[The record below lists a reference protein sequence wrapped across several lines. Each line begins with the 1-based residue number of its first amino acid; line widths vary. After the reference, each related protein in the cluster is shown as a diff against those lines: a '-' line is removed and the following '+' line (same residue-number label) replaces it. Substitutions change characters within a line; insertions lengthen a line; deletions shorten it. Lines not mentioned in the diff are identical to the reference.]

1 MLGGMSRMRP
11 WAMLRNVLS
20 AVLLTAACALA
31 PLASLSLWARYE
43 IGDTDAYVATM
54 APLAS
59 YDPVQNDVAT
69 AVTEAIMARVDQQEE
84 RSAGDTGGPGPPRH
98 SVEAF
103 VHDAVRSF
111 TGTRTF
117 RTAWNAANRATHQAV
132 LRALR
137 TGDDGKVGFDIA
149 PISAHVKAQLMAD
162 SVPFAK
168 RIPVEHTDVTV
179 LPAHD
184 HTMSRKGFHVL
195 QVTGVW
201 LPAASVAC
209 AVLGLVLA
217 LRRRRA
223 VVATAAGLALGAGVL
238 LAAIAIGRDLAL
250 GDLPSDVSRASAGA
264 VYDALTRTLRITS
277 WAVLGTGAVVALL
290 TPLARQA
297 RVPAAGSRREAQ
309 GAPAETA
316 SRRP

>member
-1 MLGGMSRMRP
+1 MQP
-11 WAMLRNVLS
+11 WAMLRSALS

-31 PLASLSLWARYE
+31 PLASMSLWARYE

-59 YDPVQNDVAT
+59 DDAVQDDVAT
-69 AVTEAIMARVDQQEE
+69 AVTDAIMTRVDQEEE

-98 SVEAF
+98 SVETF

-111 TGTRTF
+111 TGTQTF

-168 RIPVEHTDVTV
+168 HIPVEHTDVTV

-184 HTMSRKGFHVL
+184 HTISRKGFHVL
-195 QVTGVW
+195 QVTGGW
-201 LPAASVAC
+201 LPAAAVAC
-209 AVLGLVLA
+209 AVLGLALA
-217 LRRRRA
+217 VRRRRA
-223 VVATAAGLALGAGVL
+223 VAATAAGLALGAGLL
-238 LAAIAIGRDLAL
+238 LAAVAVGRDLAL

-264 VYDALTRTLRITS
+264 VYDALTRTLRLTS
-277 WAVLGTGAVVALL
+277 WAVLGVGAVVALL
-290 TPLARQA
+290 TPLAPLA
-297 RVPAAGSRREAQ
+297 RAPASGSRSDAQ
-309 GAPAETA
+309 GTPPEAGPQHTC
-316 SRRP
+316 